1 MRSQAFE
8 LAGSQLKIGNV
19 QIIYRRRNPG
29 EQTVSEPARWAPK
42 PPRRWP
48 P

>member
-1 MRSQAFE
+1 MSSQAFE

-19 QIIYRRRNPG
+19 QIIYRRRNSG
-29 EQTVSEPARWAPK
+29 EQSVSEPARWAPK